1 MLIKEV
7 WMGLLKVL
15 LNHVFS
21 KEAELFGADTPFLGM
36 LRQIVDI
43 VDVQKLLPYCH
54 LLFIY
59 EIV

>member
-1 MLIKEV
+1 
-7 WMGLLKVL
+7 MGLLKVL

-54 LLFIY
+54 LLLIY